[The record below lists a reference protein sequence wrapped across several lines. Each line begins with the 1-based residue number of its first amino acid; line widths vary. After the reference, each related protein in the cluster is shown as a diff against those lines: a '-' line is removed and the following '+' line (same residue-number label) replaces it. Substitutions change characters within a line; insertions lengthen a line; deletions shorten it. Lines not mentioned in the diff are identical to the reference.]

1 MKPILIKDLIK
12 KDKQTLIKEKNE
24 LQKEWEQN
32 ILKYRKTNEEC
43 FDKMMSNDLIN
54 ADKCLMEAKA
64 ILYQNAD
71 IREKIETYNKA
82 LKRKEQRNF

>member
-1 MKPILIKDLIK
+1 MKPILVKDLIK
-12 KDKQTLIKEKNE
+12 KDKQTLIKEKSE
-24 LQKEWEQN
+24 LQKEWKQN
-32 ILKYRKTNEEC
+32 ILKYGKINKEC

-71 IREKIETYNKA
+71 LRDKIEIYNKA
-82 LKRKEQRNF
+82 LKRKEY